1 MTIVQTTARGSA
13 LTTLRP
19 RMRDMRGHAARNGY
33 RTCFVRTGDDDLALF
48 MREGIVVDTRT
59 YRESPR

>member
-19 RMRDMRGHAARNGY
+19 WMRDMSEHAARNGY
-33 RTCFVRTGDDDLALF
+33 RTCFVCTGDDDLAPF
-48 MREGIVVDTRT
+48 MREGVVVDTRT
-59 YRESPR
+59 YWESQR